1 MSPEMDSRLP
11 QPFVGRERAG
21 DTVVD
26 VREIDT
32 DRLAKTP
39 FRG

>member
-21 DTVVD
+21 DTFVD
-26 VREIDT
+26 VRERDT
-32 DRLAKTP
+32 DSVS
-39 FRG
+39 